1 MSKTDYGSY
10 GVPIALPSVDEK
22 GALNIHMVATAR
34 GGHSSMPPPH
44 TSIGIM
50 SSIVATL
57 EAHPFPDLIGDESRP
72 SIQLLQCTRDGP
84 LMPRALRE
92 ALVRLE
98 WAETLAQP
106 SMAAWRHRSMPRW
119 QKIWEWAHTSSL
131 HQRRIEQA
139 RRRLIQVLDART
151 RTLLRTTQAVDL
163 IHGGIK
169 VNALPERTEAMVNH
183 RIAPY
188 SSVNEVLSRY
198 CSLITPL
205 AREMQFALTIDGDE
219 LVPASNNTLA
229 HVTISKRGLATDTH
243 AASPFCGPDADPFR
257 LLSQVIRQ
265 TWHID
270 QPPVTLGSLD
280 EDTLPPSSN
289 EWKESIRV
297 SPATMYA
304 NTDTRWYHVRAV
316 LLMPEPYGPNFPLWA
331 HVTTPIPDRQVALP
345 ACPCVLCALTPDTVD
360 EHVSIDS
367 IVKAT
372 EFYTNLVIAVNHETV

>member
-1 MSKTDYGSY
+1 
-10 GVPIALPSVDEK
+10 
-22 GALNIHMVATAR
+22 
-34 GGHSSMPPPH
+34 
-44 TSIGIM
+44 M

-139 RRRLIQVLDART
+139 RRRLIQALDART

-331 HVTTPIPDRQVALP
+331 HVTAPIPDRQVALP